1 MLDKSKFVQV
11 EFMKVG
17 YKTITPPKDLTTK
30 LESSTTLGTIGIGM
44 KF

>member
-17 YKTITPPKDLTTK
+17 YKTITTSDLTK
-30 LESSTTLGTIGIGM
+30 LKSSTTLGTIGIGM

>member
-11 EFMKVG
+11 EFMKVA
-17 YKTITPPKDLTTK
+17 YKTITPPADLTVK
-30 LESSTTLGTIGIGM
+30 LKSSTTLGTIGIGM